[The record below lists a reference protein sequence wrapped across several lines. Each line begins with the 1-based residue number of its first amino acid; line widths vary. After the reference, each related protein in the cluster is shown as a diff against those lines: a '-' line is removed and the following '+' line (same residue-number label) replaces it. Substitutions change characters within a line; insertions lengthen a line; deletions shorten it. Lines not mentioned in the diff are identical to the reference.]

1 LTAKTSNTIASED
14 IWPSIVAERE
24 QEREWL
30 LSRVAQIEA
39 YLGYGIDGGKPTTAW
54 IREQHRQWS
63 LGRPSIYGG

>member
-1 LTAKTSNTIASED
+1 LTAKTSDTIAPAEA
-14 IWPSIVAERE
+14 WASIVAERE

-39 YLGYGIDGGKPTTAW
+39 YLGYGRDGGKPTTAW